1 MATLPPV
8 ATLPPEATVP
18 VEVLSW
24 EVVPPVDD
32 PPGVSEE
39 QAQSNAVL
47 ANVVTSTGK
56 RTTVLRGLRREDL
69 FT

>member
-1 MATLPPV
+1 
-8 ATLPPEATVP
+8 
-18 VEVLSW
+18 VLSW